1 MSTSSS
7 PALSYGPPQIAF
19 SFSCPL
25 STWKQFFVPSER
37 YSGLASKKVLGLDS
51 KKVGKKEPLMP
62 RKSFSKT
69 KITYNCMKRSIGI
82 NMFFCLERCPGM
94 VGIVNACSF
103 ARVCFQES
111 IVLTTRSKKESRQH
125 GIREHDIVASAFALA
140 FSWLMCEAIPPWCH
154 ACDYWYQER
163 RWVSLQSFFVRNLY
177 ALCPETRWLS
187 SHSKPQF

>member
-25 STWKQFFVPSER
+25 SPRGSSFLYLLRGTVALHQRRCLDLIP
-37 YSGLASKKVLGLDS
+37 KKWARRSHKCQGRVFQRQKLY
-51 KKVGKKEPLMP
+51 
-62 RKSFSKT
+62 
-69 KITYNCMKRSIGI
+69 TYNCMKRSIS
-82 NMFFCLERCPGM
+82 MFFCLERCPGM

-125 GIREHDIVASAFALA
+125 GISTT
-140 FSWLMCEAIPPWCH
+140 
-154 ACDYWYQER
+154 
-163 RWVSLQSFFVRNLY
+163 SLLQPLLLLFFG
-177 ALCPETRWLS
+177 
-187 SHSKPQF
+187 